1 MILNRNDIFESSAG
15 LVTSEPYQ
23 SWQDLVMARVRP
35 SQIKTPELYSSAS
48 RHRVVAIAL
57 VFVLHASLEQAL
69 GSNPIEI
76 ISLLAGSKSS
86 VTFIATA
93 ISIPRPGSFQWTS
106 SPLLLVLLLP
116 RGSNASG
123 GRRHRININF
133 HQQAGHGGRGPH
145 QHHQSSPLSLP
156 LTKMALAH
164 LSKLEREK
172 GSRSRGEKASLESE
186 EYSRSEESSQSRSDP
201 KTGPILG
208 HRMMGSE
215 SAEGQESEETSESE
229 SDSGDGQDESE
240 SDSSDQQDE
249 SKPSSEYESD
259 SKEDSKS
266 ESAIYDHSK
275 SEESSESRGDSE
287 NGSESTDEGETEE
300 DSESESD
307 SDGQDDPESTD
318 ESELSSESESD
329 SKQDS
334 KSGSESDETL
344 ESYEHISKEESEE
357 SLERSNAESES
368 FMESDE
374 EEEILEEPEEDYDYN
389 SSDGDWSETLVEKDI
404 IRNL

>member
-1 MILNRNDIFESSAG
+1 MILNKNDIFESSAR

-35 SQIKTPELYSSAS
+35 SQIKTPALCSPPS
-48 RHRVVAIAL
+48 RHQVVAIAL

-76 ISLLAGSKSS
+76 ISLLPRSKSS

-93 ISIPRPGSFQWTS
+93 ISIPRLGSLQWTS

-116 RGSNASG
+116 RGSNAGG

-133 HQQAGHGGRGPH
+133 HQQAGHGGHGGHGPH

-172 GSRSRGEKASLESE
+172 GSRSRGEKASLESD
-186 EYSRSEESSQSRSDP
+186 EYSRSEEISQSRSDS

-229 SDSGDGQDESE
+229 SDSGDQQDESE

-266 ESAIYDHSK
+266 KAK
-275 SEESSESRGDSE
+275 R
-287 NGSESTDEGETEE
+287 
-300 DSESESD
+300 
-307 SDGQDDPESTD
+307 
-318 ESELSSESESD
+318 
-329 SKQDS
+329 
-334 KSGSESDETL
+334 
-344 ESYEHISKEESEE
+344 
-357 SLERSNAESES
+357 NASH
-368 FMESDE
+368 
-374 EEEILEEPEEDYDYN
+374 N
-389 SSDGDWSETLVEKDI
+389 C
-404 IRNL
+404 RCA